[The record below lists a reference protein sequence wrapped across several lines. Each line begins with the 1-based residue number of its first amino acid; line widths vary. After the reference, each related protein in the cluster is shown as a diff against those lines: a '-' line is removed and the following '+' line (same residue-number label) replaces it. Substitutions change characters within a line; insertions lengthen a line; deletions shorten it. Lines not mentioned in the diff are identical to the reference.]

1 MRAAMPRLDRLAD
14 ALLAVLFRPG
24 RALLSV
30 LGVAVGIGSLVSI
43 VGISQTSETAV
54 SSAFDVIDATTIRV
68 VGASEVEAAVS
79 WESPGAAAA
88 LNGVRS
94 AYTLT
99 EIIEGPDDDG
109 PADGRDARRA
119 GAVPYR
125 ASVGLWGGGEAELSS
140 GRAFDSG
147 HVARGDKVAVL
158 GAVAAQRLG
167 VNRVS
172 GLPAVVVD
180 REAYTVIGIV
190 GSAPRHP
197 ELLNAAVLPDY
208 QDPPGAPPAAR
219 VLVVVADVAAVEQ
232 VAAQLPV
239 AVAPLAPRSVA
250 VAAPVIPTRVKA
262 SVLESVDVM
271 QLGISALTLVV
282 SMFGIASG
290 ALVGVL
296 ERSGEIGLRRALGA
310 SRLTIA
316 RQFAVENSLLGA
328 AGGLI
333 GAGAGLGA
341 LLAVS
346 LANQWTPVIDGWILV
361 AAPCLGLATA
371 LIASIYPSLRAAR
384 LDPAAALRSGVR

>member
-1 MRAAMPRLDRLAD
+1 VPRLDRLRD

-54 SSAFDVIDATTIRV
+54 SAAFDVIGATTIS
-68 VGASEVEAAVS
+68 VGDASEAETAVS
-79 WESPGAAAA
+79 WESPEAAAA

-99 EIIEGPDDDG
+99 EIPDAGSDG
-109 PADGRDARRA
+109 EATDRRDARRA

-125 ASVGLWGGGEAELSS
+125 ASVGLWGGDDAALSS
-140 GRAFDSG
+140 GRPFDSG
-147 HVARGDKVAVL
+147 HVARGDKVAVV

-172 GLPAVVVD
+172 GLPAVILGRD
-180 REAYTVIGIV
+180 SYTVIGIIE
-190 GSAPRHP
+190 SASRHP
-197 ELLNAAVLPDY
+197 ELLNAVVVPDY
-208 QDPPGAPPAAR
+208 EDPPAAAAAAR
-219 VLVVVADVAAVEQ
+219 QLVVVADVAAVGQ
-232 VAAQLPV
+232 VAAQLPI
-239 AVAPLAPRSVA
+239 AVAPLKPRSVT
-250 VAAPVIPTRVKA
+250 VTAPVIPTRVKA

-316 RQFAVENSLLGA
+316 RQHAVESSLLGA

-341 LLAVS
+341 LLGVC